1 MIIRLPASWGSKGTG
16 ACAALSN
23 LSRGWRVR
31 FFATAI
37 LAVLFLSSC
46 HRAAN
51 PTAEAR
57 RHSTREGQKI
67 ILYPSGVSFR
77 IPQKWLEWH
86 ERFHDNLH
94 LTRDELEK
102 VRDGDGEWDTEYG
115 KVVNATLPFA
125 DCAAHVGGEGWGRG
139 GSSFGDVQ
147 LRAYISDLGEREIL
161 SRIHGQ
167 AFDAARRVARPFP
180 TSPALAELAPGTDVT
195 DRKERQWRKL
205 IIRYPLWYG
214 DYGGVARVRFY
225 VATIE
230 KETLVLVFMGGED
243 EEVDGILQSVSS
255 QYLMTGRTTEL
266 ASGKRRSRDSIREG
280 SAMIAVGPGKPA
292 DFILYE
298 EFLSW
303 KWPLFL

>member
-1 MIIRLPASWGSKGTG
+1 M
-16 ACAALSN
+16 
-23 LSRGWRVR
+23 R
-31 FFATAI
+31 FFATLI
-37 LAVLFLSSC
+37 LAVLLLSSC

-51 PTAEAR
+51 PAAGSSR
-57 RHSTREGQKI
+57 YSRLEGQKI

-77 IPQKWLEWH
+77 IPQQWLQWH

-115 KVVNATLPFA
+115 KVVNAALPFA
-125 DCAAHVGGEGWGRG
+125 DCAAHVGGEGWGRE

-147 LRAYISDLGEREIL
+147 LRAYISDLGERELL

-180 TSPALAELAPGTDVT
+180 ASRALAELAPGTDMT
-195 DRKERQWRKL
+195 DGRERQWRKS

-214 DYGGVARVRFY
+214 DYGGLARIRFY
-225 VATIE
+225 VATTE

-243 EEVDGILQSVSS
+243 EEVDGILQSVSW
-255 QYLMTGRTTEL
+255 QNR
-266 ASGKRRSRDSIREG
+266 
-280 SAMIAVGPGKPA
+280 
-292 DFILYE
+292 
-298 EFLSW
+298 
-303 KWPLFL
+303 